1 MTKPKYQLLPPLRT
15 DEAEALR
22 QSIEREGIR
31 VPILVD
37 EDGEVLDGH
46 TRLQFDKKAP
56 RRVVKGLTEAEK
68 KALVFRLHRARR
80 NMTADQWQ
88 DTSRQMR
95 ETALELKREGHTQ
108 ADVAVEL
115 GVSQQTVSDWF
126 RDIRNTGVG
135 KADNRLDARVKIPTP
150 AHPVIFERAERG
162 ELQEQIAADYGVRQ
176 SRVSQICR
184 AEKKKRAESERLA
197 NSIADEGPAC
207 TVTSAQNVVRCDV
220 LITDPPY
227 GILDEPWEP
236 ANLRSFTIEWASRW
250 NACGADLVLVFWSQ
264 GHLDDGK
271 KWFSQSLESYTY
283 QQQLVWHY
291 PNNKKPQSRLMF
303 KQTWEP
309 IFVFRKRDCE
319 RKIEIQPGPWG
330 DDLKGFDC
338 HVAPVPQSNFNGANR
353 KLHPAQKPLSAM
365 RWLVAATT
373 RPNELVCD
381 PFCGSGT
388 TGIAARQLGRR
399 FHGIETD
406 ENIGKLARQRIG
418 TYGISSDSQTSGQP
432 QVVDSGDTE

>member
-1 MTKPKYQLLPPLRT
+1 MTKLKYQLLPPLRR

-22 QSIEREGIR
+22 QSIEREGVR

-37 EDGEVLDGH
+37 EAGDILDGH
-46 TRLQFDKKAP
+46 HRSAMDKDAP
-56 RRVVKGLTEAEK
+56 RQVVTGLSEAQK

-80 NMTADQWQ
+80 NMTPDQWQ
-88 DTSRQMR
+88 DTSKQMR
-95 ETALELKREGHTQ
+95 ETALELRREGHTQ
-108 ADVAVEL
+108 ADVAAEL
-115 GVSQQTVSDWF
+115 SISQQTVSDWF
-126 RDIRNTGVG
+126 RDIKNTGVG
-135 KADNRLDARVKIPTP
+135 KTDNRLDARVKIPTP

-162 ELQEQIAADYGVRQ
+162 QSQEQIAADYGVRQ
-176 SRVSQICR
+176 SRISQICSAQR
-184 AEKKKRAESERLA
+184 KKRAESERLA
-197 NSIADEGPAC
+197 SSTANEGPTW
-207 TVTSAQNVVRCDV
+207 TVTSTQDVVQCDV

-236 ANLRSFTIEWASRW
+236 ADLRSFTIGWASRW
-250 NACGADLVLVFWSQ
+250 DACGADLILIFWSQ
-264 GHLDDGK
+264 GHLDEGK
-271 KWFSQSLESYTY
+271 VWFSGSLRNYTY

-309 IFVFRKRDCE
+309 IFVFRKCDCD

-338 HVAPVPQSNFNGANR
+338 HVAPIPQSNFNGANR

-388 TGIAARQLGRR
+388 TGIATRQLGRR

-406 ENIGKLARQRIG
+406 EIIGKLARQRIE
-418 TYGISSDSQTSGQP
+418 TYGISPDSQTLGQP
-432 QVVDSGDTE
+432 QAGDTETIE